1 MKSDKTISS
10 RDIARITGKRHSNIL
25 RDIKHRVDDVRLV
38 ELVYLEVAIPN
49 NAIKL
54 VPIYMLNNKAVSILN
69 QWYKNPQLAE
79 LCGQKVLLSTSRF
92 EVSFSNILLPILDKM
107 GIEIVRQFKV
117 LNYKI
122 DFYIPEYKLAIE
134 YDEEQHRFSVK
145 SDAKRMDDIR
155 KEIDCKFIRLSYK
168 DSDAENVGIV
178 LKEIY
183 AQIRKAD
190 IRWDN
195 SK

>member
-1 MKSDKTISS
+1 MKNDFIIDSLRISVILNKS
-10 RDIARITGKRHSNIL
+10 HKHVLHKIDMLLNTNNNIDDFFFL
-25 RDIKHRVDDVRLV
+25 TSYKDVRGR
-38 ELVYLEVAIPN
+38 N
-49 NAIKL
+49 QRK
-54 VPIYMLNNKAVSILN
+54 YMITKDGISFIN

-79 LCGQKVLLSTSRF
+79 LCGQKVLLNASRF

-107 GIEIVRQFKV
+107 GIEVIRQKKV

-122 DFYIPEYKLAIE
+122 DFYIPEFNLAVE
-134 YDEEQHRFSVK
+134 YDEEQHRFSVE

-168 DSDAENVGIV
+168 DTDAENVGIV

-183 AQIRKAD
+183 SRIKNAD
-190 IRWDN
+190 I
-195 SK
+195 K